1 MIRSSLFLLFLTSYL
16 SGFSQSAINIIPK
29 PESVVPGKGVYT
41 YGKQTRIYCSIEL
54 TAVAQMLAET
64 MKIPVNQVL
73 VFKNGTTVTP
83 GSVIIEKTTGQSTD
97 SSAYR
102 IEIKPSLVHVTS
114 SGYTGA
120 LYAMQSITQQVMTG
134 SPSYAIPCAVITDRP
149 RFGYR
154 GLMMDVSRHFYPP
167 AFVRKMIDLI
177 ALYKLNTLHLHLTD
191 AAGWRMEIKKYPLLT
206 EQAAWRTA
214 GQWKPWWKGDRG
226 YAKAGEA
233 GAYGGFYTQED
244 ARELVSYAATRGITI
259 IPEIEMPGHSEEVIA
274 AFPHLGCLGAKA
286 GQGEF
291 CIGNDSTFVFMQ
303 DVLTEVMSI
312 FPSQYIHIG
321 GDEAG
326 KKNWKACSR
335 CQQRIKDNQLKD
347 ELELQSYAIRRMEK
361 FISSKGRT
369 LLGWD
374 EILEGGLAPGA
385 TVMSWRGEK
394 GGIDAANMGHDV
406 IMTPGETCYFDK
418 YQQDPTREPEAIGGF
433 LPLQQ
438 VYQYEPIPSELHEDK
453 HRFVKGAQANVWTEY
468 IPTMEHFEYM
478 VFPRIIALSEVTW
491 SPKGAKD
498 WTDFLSRLKQHYK
511 ILQQKHVN
519 YCRPSDRVE
528 ISPVINTATRQTTIT
543 LSTEQFK
550 PEIRYTIDGSVPS
563 ATSSVYT
570 GPFTLSGSAL
580 LKTAVFRNGKMVQQ
594 PDTLDLRLHKA
605 LGKSVAYAK
614 KWSGSYPAQKEQ
626 TLVNGYTGSLTYQD
640 KQWQGFLTDIDVT
653 IDLGSIQPLQQVS
666 CRFMQVIGP
675 GVYMPNYTE
684 VFISSDGQNFLPAG
698 RSNNDVSPLYDRLTF
713 KSFSVDLK
721 NSSARFVRFFAKNQ
735 RGFMFADEIMV
746 E

>member
-1 MIRSSLFLLFLTSYL
+1 
-16 SGFSQSAINIIPK
+16 
-29 PESVVPGKGVYT
+29 
-41 YGKQTRIYCSIEL
+41 
-54 TAVAQMLAET
+54 
-64 MKIPVNQVL
+64 
-73 VFKNGTTVTP
+73 
-83 GSVIIEKTTGQSTD
+83 
-97 SSAYR
+97 
-102 IEIKPSLVHVTS
+102 
-114 SGYTGA
+114 
-120 LYAMQSITQQVMTG
+120 
-134 SPSYAIPCAVITDRP
+134 
-149 RFGYR
+149 
-154 GLMMDVSRHFYPP
+154 
-167 AFVRKMIDLI
+167 
-177 ALYKLNTLHLHLTD
+177 
-191 AAGWRMEIKKYPLLT
+191 
-206 EQAAWRTA
+206 
-214 GQWKPWWKGDRG
+214 
-226 YAKAGEA
+226 
-233 GAYGGFYTQED
+233 
-244 ARELVSYAATRGITI
+244 
-259 IPEIEMPGHSEEVIA
+259 MPGHSEEVIA
-274 AFPHLGCLGAKA
+274 AFPHLGCVGAKA

-326 KKNWKACSR
+326 KKNWKACSK
-335 CQQRIKDNQLKD
+335 CQQRIKDNKLKD

-361 FISSKGRT
+361 FISAKGRT

-394 GGIDAANMGHDV
+394 GGIDAAKMGHDV

-418 YQQDPTREPEAIGGF
+418 YQQDPTLEPEAIGGF
-433 LPLQQ
+433 LPLQK
-438 VYQYEPIPSELHEDK
+438 VYQYEPIPTELEEDK

-491 SPKGAKD
+491 SPKSAKD
-498 WTDFLSRLKQHYK
+498 WTGFLSRLKQHYK
-511 ILQQKHVN
+511 ILQQKNVN

-528 ISPVINTATRQTTIT
+528 ISPVINPATRQTTVT

-563 ATSSVYT
+563 ATSSVYG

-580 LKTAVFRNGKMVQQ
+580 LKTAVFRNGKIVQQ

-605 LGKSVAYAK
+605 LGKPVVYTK

-653 IDLGSIQPLQQVS
+653 IDLGSIQTLQLVS

-675 GVYMPNYTE
+675 GVYMPHYTE
-684 VFISSDGQNFLPAG
+684 VFVSTDGQNFVPTG

-713 KSFSVDLK
+713 KFFSIDLK
-721 NSSARFVRFFAKNQ
+721 NTAARYVRFFAKNQ
-735 RGFMFADEIMV
+735 RGFMFADEIIV